1 MPVASSQKDAQN
13 QLLQHYQH
21 LLPKSPT
28 YHLGGQLSPGS
39 LVPSSEHFIGREEGA
54 TYVSD
59 LRPLTALQ
67 ASDSSE
73 RNASFFSTHSPPL
86 INLSPNLSPTAEPQ
100 RVSPFYDLRETTRR
114 RSFYGMLRLLT
125 SIDSTVESLLDVVRK
140 VRNSDEKV
148 YSTARVPEL
157 KLMLMTE
164 VLNIEPLLSRLTKSQ
179 TVDYKPSCFLTIQV
193 IQKRSHHSP
202 SALLHM

>member
-67 ASDSSE
+67 ASATSE

-179 TVDYKPSCFLTIQV
+179 TVDYQPSCFLTIQV

>member
-1 MPVASSQKDAQN
+1 MASSQKDAQN

-28 YHLGGQLSPGS
+28 YHLGSQLSPGS

-67 ASDSSE
+67 ASASSD

-86 INLSPNLSPTAEPQ
+86 INLSPNLSPTAETQ

-114 RSFYGMLRLLT
+114 RSFYGMCRLLT
-125 SIDSTVESLLDVVRK
+125 SIDSTVESWLDVVMGNKMHVRK
-140 VRNSDEKV
+140 VRNFDEKV
-148 YSTARVPEL
+148 HSTARVPNWNKCWWL
-157 KLMLMTE
+157 
-164 VLNIEPLLSRLTKSQ
+164 R
-179 TVDYKPSCFLTIQV
+179 Y
-193 IQKRSHHSP
+193 
-202 SALLHM
+202 

>member
-28 YHLGGQLSPGS
+28 YHLGSQLSPGS

-67 ASDSSE
+67 ASATSE

-125 SIDSTVESLLDVVRK
+125 SIDSTVESLLDVVMGNK
-140 VRNSDEKV
+140 MHV
-148 YSTARVPEL
+148 
-157 KLMLMTE
+157 
-164 VLNIEPLLSRLTKSQ
+164 
-179 TVDYKPSCFLTIQV
+179 
-193 IQKRSHHSP
+193 
-202 SALLHM
+202 

>member
-28 YHLGGQLSPGS
+28 YHLGGQLSPGA
-39 LVPSSEHFIGREEGA
+39 LVPSSEHYIGREEGA

-67 ASDSSE
+67 ASTSAD
-73 RNASFFSTHSPPL
+73 RNGSFFSTHSPPL
-86 INLSPNLSPTAEPQ
+86 INLSPNLSPTVEPQ

-114 RSFYGMLRLLT
+114 RSFYGT
-125 SIDSTVESLLDVVRK
+125 S
-140 VRNSDEKV
+140 
-148 YSTARVPEL
+148 
-157 KLMLMTE
+157 
-164 VLNIEPLLSRLTKSQ
+164 
-179 TVDYKPSCFLTIQV
+179 
-193 IQKRSHHSP
+193 
-202 SALLHM
+202 